1 MSVESLRRCRDKKIH
16 IVSAFQRLLPD
27 SAIESLYA
35 YGISEIAQAFWMAQE
50 LERVYQNEQARPG
63 LGRTSIL
70 PLHLEGS
77 EEMEGYTDG
86 SLVDIPLSQFT
97 GFGVL
102 FRSAKSTSTQR
113 PEAPM
118 TQLVDGGAARVGL
131 DLRKVHVGQGI
142 PGNLH
147 NAEADRLV
155 GSAHGNEQLAWSL
168 NLEASRTVPFWERW
182 NGQPAPG
189 KPGSLIKKIEC
200 AEVDEHLLAQVR
212 VANPQEQIE
221 QGDVKDTM
229 AVSIWFLAG
238 KGKFHAKNLPEMQ
251 HCPRDHTDEA
261 PEEMREH
268 LLECTIGDLELS
280 APQMGSIVAA
290 WTNEYV

>member
-102 FRSAKSTSTQR
+102 FSFGEEQFRGCYR
-113 PEAPM
+113 EAPFSSIM
-118 TQLVDGGAARVGL
+118 AEVMIMAIFMALVL
-131 DLRKVHVGQGI
+131 
-142 PGNLH
+142 
-147 NAEADRLV
+147 AEA
-155 GSAHGNEQLAWSL
+155 GPQKT
-168 NLEASRTVPFWERW
+168 LEIEADSRAAIGALKALQR
-182 NGQPAPG
+182 
-189 KPGSLIKKIEC
+189 
-200 AEVDEHLLAQVR
+200 
-212 VANPQEQIE
+212 
-221 QGDVKDTM
+221 
-229 AVSIWFLAG
+229 
-238 KGKFHAKNLPEMQ
+238 
-251 HCPRDHTDEA
+251 RD
-261 PEEMREH
+261 PKR
-268 LLECTIGDLELS
+268 
-280 APQMGSIVAA
+280 P
-290 WTNEYV
+290 